1 MTVQSPFEIEDALPG
16 PSVDLTPEKIEFGRI
31 FVPSWLSCEFR
42 DGAWQ
47 RTRIGRMT
55 NIEAHPAA
63 VVFHY
68 GQAIFE
74 GMKAYRW
81 DNGSINLFRPYENA
95 RRFNRSAG
103 RMIMPEM
110 DEENFVEG
118 IRALVDRQRDWV
130 PRYPGSLYVRPTMIA
145 TEPCIGVR
153 GAHQFLYYVITLPS
167 GAYFAQI
174 AGKAGAGAVGVYV
187 TTTVGRA
194 CHGGT
199 GAVKAAANYAVTLQI
214 IGEGKKQGCAQVLFL
229 DAEGHRNIEEMG
241 GMNVFFVS
249 GKTLYTPRLND
260 TILGGITRD
269 SIVKLAPMHGY
280 TVQET
285 VVNFDDLVSRI
296 RKGEVTEAFAC
307 GTAAVI
313 AGIGRFKI
321 DTGEEITIGDGKAGP
336 VTEELYDRLSGIQY
350 GRYSDPSNWIVR
362 V

>member
-1 MTVQSPFEIEDALPG
+1 MTAQTPFEIEDALPG
-16 PSVDLTPEKIEFGRI
+16 PDVDLTPEHIEFGRI
-31 FVPSWLSCEFR
+31 FVPSWLSCEYKN
-42 DGAWQ
+42 GEWG
-47 RTRIGRMT
+47 RTRIGRMA

-81 DNGSINLFRPYENA
+81 PDGSINLFRPYENA
-95 RRFNRSAG
+95 RRFNRSAD
-103 RMIMPEM
+103 RMIMPRV
-110 DEENFVEG
+110 DEETFVEG

-130 PRYPGSLYVRPTMIA
+130 PRLPGSLYIRPTMVA

-153 GAHQFLYYVITLPS
+153 GAHQFLHYVITLPS
-167 GAYFAQI
+167 GSYFPQV

-187 TTTVGRA
+187 TTKVGRA

-199 GAVKAAANYAVTLQI
+199 GNVKAAANYAVTLEV

-229 DAEGHRNIEEMG
+229 DAAGQRNVEEMG

-249 GKTLYTPRLND
+249 GKTIYTPRIGD
-260 TILGGITRD
+260 TILAGITRN
-269 SIVKLAPMHGY
+269 SIVKMAPEHGY
-280 TVQET
+280 TVEET
-285 VVNFDDLVSRI
+285 DLNFDDLVARI
-296 RKGEVTEAFAC
+296 GKGEITEAFAC

-313 AGIGRFKI
+313 CGIGRFKM
-321 DTGEEITIGDGKAGP
+321 DSGEEIVIGTGKAGP

-350 GRYSDPSNWIVR
+350 GRYPDPFRWIVR